1 MRRAAF
7 QIDGQWVEGHWHVSP
22 ITIGYMHEGRS
33 GWMIVEKVFDGKFN
47 PGQGE
52 PDGYFCKLRPATPE
66 EVAAHLAPKP
76 RMSDEDVEAAWERI
90 AYIGS

>member
-7 QIDGQWVEGHWHVSP
+7 QINGQWVEGHWHVSP
-22 ITIGYMHEGRS
+22 ISVGYMHEGRN
-33 GWMIVEKVFDGKFN
+33 GWMIVETVFDGKFN

-52 PDGYFCKLRPATPE
+52 PDGYFCKLRPATVE
-66 EVAAHLAPKP
+66 EIAAHLAPKP
-76 RMSDEDVEAAWERI
+76 RMSDEEAEAAWERI